1 MSIETNTHDLL
12 ELELGI
18 PRFILWFV
26 MLPVLPVTL
35 IGLANLIGGEFM
47 TALVLLAG
55 LNGAFVA
62 GYIALSERT
71 RLKLYAR
78 SGQVSITRIS
88 RLGMRRRDYPLEALD
103 SAELDR
109 SHTSREDRSTS
120 KVVLVFRNT
129 RPATRVALS
138 RWGVSGDGPAL
149 IANDINAWLRRYF
162 GDETTA
168 GARFRAAHNG
178 EAV

>member
-1 MSIETNTHDLL
+1 MSIETNTPHLL
-12 ELELGI
+12 ERELGI

-35 IGLANLIGGEFM
+35 IGLANLIGGEFL

-55 LNGAFVA
+55 LNGAFIA

-71 RLKLYAR
+71 RLRLDA
-78 SGQVSITRIS
+78 GTGLASITRTS
-88 RLGMRRRDYPLEALD
+88 RLSTRQRDYPLEALD

-109 SHTSREDRSTS
+109 SHTAREDRSTS
-120 KVVLVFRNT
+120 KVVLVFRDT

-138 RWGVSGDGPAL
+138 RWSVSGDGPAL
-149 IANDINAWLRRYF
+149 IANDINAWLRRHF
-162 GDETTA
+162 GDEATA
-168 GARFRAAHNG
+168 PGRHLSD
-178 EAV
+178 

>member
-1 MSIETNTHDLL
+1 MSIETNTPDLL
-12 ELELGI
+12 EVELGI

-35 IGLANLIGGEFM
+35 IGLANLIGGEVL
-47 TALVLLAG
+47 TALVLLVG

-71 RLKLYAR
+71 RLRLDAG
-78 SGQVSITRIS
+78 SGLVSITRTS
-88 RLGMRRRDYPLEALD
+88 RLGTRRRDYPLEALD

-109 SHTSREDRSTS
+109 SHTSQDSRTTS

-129 RPATRVALS
+129 RPATRVPLS

-149 IANDINAWLRRYF
+149 IANDINAWLRHHF
-162 GDETTA
+162 GDETSVPT
-168 GARFRAAHNG
+168 HHHPN
-178 EAV
+178 

>member
-1 MSIETNTHDLL
+1 MSIETNTPDLL

-47 TALVLLAG
+47 TALVLLVG

-71 RLKLYAR
+71 RLKLDAR

-88 RLGMRRRDYPLEALD
+88 RLGMRQRDYPLETLD

-109 SHTSREDRSTS
+109 SHSHDRREGRSTS

-129 RPATRVALS
+129 RPATRVPLS

-149 IANDINAWLRRYF
+149 IANDINAWLRGYF
-162 GDETTA
+162 GDETSA
-168 GARFRAAHNG
+168 PAHHLSS
-178 EAV
+178 

>member
-1 MSIETNTHDLL
+1 MSIETNTPDLL

-35 IGLANLIGGEFM
+35 IGLANLIGGEFL
-47 TALVLLAG
+47 TALVLLIG

-71 RLKLYAR
+71 RLRLDAG
-78 SGQVSITRIS
+78 SGLVSITRTS
-88 RLGMRRRDYPLEALD
+88 RLGMRQWDYPLEVLD

-109 SHTSREDRSTS
+109 SHTSQESRTTS
-120 KVVLVFRNT
+120 KVMLVFRNT

-138 RWGVSGDGPAL
+138 RWGVSGDGPGQ
-149 IANDINAWLRRYF
+149 IANRINAWLRHHS
-162 GDETTA
+162 GDETSAPTH
-168 GARFRAAHNG
+168 RLSS
-178 EAV
+178 